1 MLYLSELDFFLM
13 FTVLKVSLNKGQI
26 FSWSL
31 KLSCNNDSV
40 IIIAR
45 REPGEDYAIAPVCEC
60 VHNQQACILSPADL
74 KYYQTDQPNILFEI
88 WSQSQDRDLVNV
100 DVTLQ
105 IAVGASP
112 SVTWWGSA
120 L

>member
-74 KYYQTDQPNILFEI
+74 KYYQTDQPNFFVHIHDCMLKDLCD
-88 WSQSQDRDLVNV
+88 SQFFLKNLEKQLAMR
-100 DVTLQ
+100 
-105 IAVGASP
+105 
-112 SVTWWGSA
+112 
-120 L
+120 